1 MGKFQLS
8 ITTILKTGMKI
19 NMLIINEA
27 FKIERI
33 RILLVAGIAAG
44 LLWGCAGNDQK
55 PAPPEVTVVILN
67 RGQEERGEDNT
78 SGNETGNISPEP
90 VLEVE
95 TPAGEDIAGYTYH
108 RPDGNRYVS
117 GRGSLPGASP
127 VDIPLGGTA
136 EWLVSVPDGKS
147 SIWAAVLEDG
157 RTRAFKLEDTGYRE
171 VEVAPTRIQPGQPP
185 ALIFNDGVA
194 TILTLPA
201 GQASPYSHPVILG
214 HLIGRMA
221 FIAADGDLVF
231 WEDGQETARL
241 AVNALP
247 DARLITDGNENI
259 LFLSDPSERYDHGVL
274 GDGLEAES
282 ATLVAINPAPQV
294 IAKISAASPAVFE
307 GIAPIWVDLNAD
319 GEREIILTQSDRENG
334 ARLVVYNQAGE
345 QLSSGP
351 AVGTGYR
358 WRNQLGAVPTGA
370 EGEMEVVDV
379 LTPHLTGRVEFFRL
393 DGDRLVLSAQ
403 LEGYTSHVIGSRN
416 LDMGLLGDFD
426 GDGLIE
432 ALLPNQERTELA
444 GIRRTEDGAQA
455 VWSIPAGGI
464 ISTNLA
470 AVTLDDGR
478 IVPGV
483 GRQDGVLR
491 IWIPRTGE

>member
-247 DARLITDGNENI
+247 DARLITDGNEN
-259 LFLSDPSERYDHGVL
+259 
-274 GDGLEAES
+274 
-282 ATLVAINPAPQV
+282 
-294 IAKISAASPAVFE
+294 SAASPAVFE